1 MAGAVENPMPLDE
14 FLAWE
19 RKQPERYEYADGVV
33 TMMAGE
39 TEAHATIAANLIS
52 ALRQTLRGSGCR
64 PFGSDMKIMANKTIR
79 YPDVSVIR
87 RPIDHPGTVVRD
99 PVLVIEVRSPA
110 TERIDRGRKKFD
122 DVATPSI
129 RQYAIVEQEERRI
142 DLNTKRGNGW
152 VNEVVTDGAL
162 DLSSVGVALAL
173 DTIYEDTELA
183 AIRPPASPSPAG
195 RRRGR
200 AGARAPC
207 PAPRQSAPGRS
218 RR

>member
-1 MAGAVENPMPLDE
+1 MSLDE

-19 RKQPERYEYADGVV
+19 REQPERYEYADGVV

-52 ALRQTLRGSGCR
+52 ALRQTLRGSGCG

-99 PVLVIEVRSPA
+99 PVLVIEVRLPT

-173 DTIYEDTELA
+173 DTIYGDTELA

-195 RRRGR
+195 
-200 AGARAPC
+200 
-207 PAPRQSAPGRS
+207 
-218 RR
+218 